1 MAVGPA
7 REVLMSRMSVVLF
20 TGAVLAAV
28 GCVEPGDELA
38 LGEDEGELKHAYDDP
53 GVFDR
58 STVLVQ
64 VVGGGKR
71 NTCTGT
77 IIGPRHVLTAA
88 HCSIAPGA
96 ETYDVTF
103 YVGASPAM
111 ATTQRASRA
120 YVPWGVDPVAHQSAG
135 LNQDQGL
142 RDTADKFA
150 DLMVLYLP
158 AGIPAGYQVARL
170 PATYL
175 GNGDSAYGYMVG
187 NGDHDG
193 VAPTTPGARVLR
205 YLSSKPY
212 SSNNADGHM
221 LVDSSDVD
229 GGDSGGPFYTFD
241 ADWRL
246 VVHGALSGVRFEWA
260 AHAKYAS
267 TQFHLKRIVAAIG
280 NVELRGY
287 DLPGND
293 YAADWAGSPTECA
306 ARCAQDARCKAYT
319 HVPYYAGQLD
329 GFGACWLKSAT
340 GTAMGNGGM
349 VSGVIA
355 PTGWCPTS
363 GGFCRI

>member
-7 REVLMSRMSVVLF
+7 HEVAMSRICLAGF
-20 TGAVLAAV
+20 TLVALTTLA
-28 GCVEPGDELA
+28 CVDPDDELA
-38 LGEDEGELKHAYDDP
+38 LGEDDAELKHAYDDP

-58 STVLVQ
+58 STVRVR
-64 VVGGGKR
+64 VTGGGKVG
-71 NTCTGT
+71 TCTGT
-77 IIGPRHVLTAA
+77 IIGARHVLTAA

-96 ETYDVTF
+96 ETYAVTF
-103 YVGASPAM
+103 YAGAYPAE
-111 ATTQRASRA
+111 ATTQFASRA
-120 YVPWGVDPVAHQSAG
+120 YVPWGVDPVAHASAG

-170 PATYL
+170 PSTYL
-175 GNGDSAYGYMVG
+175 GNGDGSYGYLVG
-187 NGDHDG
+187 NGAHDG
-193 VAPTTPGARVLR
+193 GAIGAGVVLR
-205 YLSSKPY
+205 WLYSKAY

-229 GGDSGGPFYTFD
+229 GGDSGGPYYTFD
-241 ADWRL
+241 PSWRL
-246 VVHGALSGVRFEWA
+246 VVHGALSGVRVEWA

-280 NVELRGY
+280 NLELRGY

-293 YAADWAGSPTECA
+293 YAVDWASTSTECA
-306 ARCAQDARCKAYT
+306 ARCAQDAPCKAYT

-329 GFGACWLKSAT
+329 ALGVCWLKNAT
-340 GTAMGNGGM
+340 GGAVWNGGM
-349 VSGVIA
+349 VSGVIT
-355 PTGWCPTS
+355 PTGGCATS